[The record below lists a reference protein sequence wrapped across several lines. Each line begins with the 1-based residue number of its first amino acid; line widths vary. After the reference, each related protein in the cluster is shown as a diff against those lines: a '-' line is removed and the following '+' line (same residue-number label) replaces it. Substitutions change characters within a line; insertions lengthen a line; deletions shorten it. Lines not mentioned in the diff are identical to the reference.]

1 LIRQAAD
8 AAPQKTEPVHNSQV
22 KPSTR
27 LGRDM
32 QWYVYL
38 ITIPAVL
45 FLVQIAVEL
54 FGQPI
59 QTILRIRQQALERLL
74 AFHRMK
80 LPRPRETAVSSQQIR
95 EHDWAARNVRQAQLT
110 FADLGSQLVAFS
122 EAEPTTCTLMRL
134 CGLDIVLAG
143 HELIKLSQ
151 VYAAAKSD
159 SDELRLA
166 IEDTHHAVSY
176 ALALSR
182 PRSGGD
188 ELTKIQLEP
197 MYLRDAASSR
207 HRKRPPGQPRAV
219 PRHAP
224 ARARPAANP
233 VRRFAR

>member
-1 LIRQAAD
+1 
-8 AAPQKTEPVHNSQV
+8 
-22 KPSTR
+22 
-27 LGRDM
+27 M

-38 ITIPAVL
+38 ITIPAVF

-54 FGQPI
+54 FGRPV

-74 AFHRMK
+74 AYRDMK

-95 EHDWAARNVRQAQLT
+95 EHDWAARNVRQAHLT

-122 EAEPTTCTLMRL
+122 ETEPTTCALMKQ

-143 HELIKLSQ
+143 HELIKLSL
-151 VYAAAKSD
+151 VYAATKSD
-159 SDELRLA
+159 SGELRRA
-166 IEDTHHAVSY
+166 IEDAHRAAGY

-188 ELTKIQLEP
+188 ALTKIRLEP
-197 MYLRDAASSR
+197 IYLRNAASVR

-219 PRHAP
+219 PH
-224 ARARPAANP
+224 
-233 VRRFAR
+233 

>member
-1 LIRQAAD
+1 
-8 AAPQKTEPVHNSQV
+8 
-22 KPSTR
+22 
-27 LGRDM
+27 M

-38 ITIPAVL
+38 ITIPAVF

-59 QTILRIRQQALERLL
+59 RTILRLRQQALERLL
-74 AFHRMK
+74 AFHGMK

-110 FADLGSQLVAFS
+110 FADLGTQLVGFS
-122 EAEPTTCTLMRL
+122 ETETTTCALMKL
-134 CGLDIVLAG
+134 CGVDIVLAG
-143 HELIKLSQ
+143 HELIKLSH
-151 VYAAAKSD
+151 VYAVAKSD
-159 SDELRLA
+159 SGELRQA
-166 IEDTHHAVSY
+166 IEDAHHAASC

-188 ELTKIQLEP
+188 ELTKIRLEP

-207 HRKRPPGQPRAV
+207 HRKRPPAQPRAA
-219 PRHAP
+219 PRRPP